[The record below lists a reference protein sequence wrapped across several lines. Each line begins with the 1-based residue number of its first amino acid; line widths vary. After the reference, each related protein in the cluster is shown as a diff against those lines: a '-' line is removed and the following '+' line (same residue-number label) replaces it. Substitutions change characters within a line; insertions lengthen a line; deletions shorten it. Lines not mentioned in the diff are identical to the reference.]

1 MEVVGKIPTRGH
13 HDLGAALLAGAK
25 STSTGSEVLDQVLR
39 PLDPG
44 LLGVHVHMDRV
55 HLNVTA
61 VPGAGN

>member
-1 MEVVGKIPTRGH
+1 MGKIPTRGH
-13 HDLGAALLAGAK
+13 HDLGAAHHAGAK
-25 STSTGSEVLDQVLR
+25 STSTVGSEVLDQVLG

-61 VPGAGN
+61 VPRAGN